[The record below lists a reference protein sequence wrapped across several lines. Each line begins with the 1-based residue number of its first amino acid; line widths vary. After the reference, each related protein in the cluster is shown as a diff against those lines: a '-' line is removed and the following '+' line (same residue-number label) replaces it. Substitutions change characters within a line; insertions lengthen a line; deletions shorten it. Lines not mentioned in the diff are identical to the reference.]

1 MNRIAKKL
9 NELKIKL
16 PACPVPVANYVVS
29 QRVGNIIYASG
40 QTAVQEN
47 GERLFPGKVGGTV
60 TVEQAYQSARLA
72 ATRLISEL
80 NSAVDLD
87 TVKIIKLNGYV
98 NSAPEFTQ
106 QPAVINGASDLLVEV
121 FGENGKHARTA
132 IGVNSLP
139 DNASV
144 EVELIAEIIE

>member
-1 MNRIAKKL
+1 MNRIAKRL
-9 NELKIKL
+9 NELQITL

-40 QTAVQEN
+40 QTAVREN
-47 GERLFPGKVGGTV
+47 GELLYPGKVGGAV

-87 TVKIIKLNGYV
+87 RVRIIKLNGYV
-98 NSAPEFTQ
+98 NSSPGFTQ

-121 FGENGKHARTA
+121 FMENGKHARTA

-144 EVELIAEIIE
+144 EVELIAEILE